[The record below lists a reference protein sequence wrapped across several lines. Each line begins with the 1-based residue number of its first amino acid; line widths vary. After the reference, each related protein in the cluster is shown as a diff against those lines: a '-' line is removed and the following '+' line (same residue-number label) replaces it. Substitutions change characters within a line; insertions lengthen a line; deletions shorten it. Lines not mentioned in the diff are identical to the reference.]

1 SIGWSALGVAAEDG
15 LDNIVAALIA
25 SDSSVDTCNNRQM
38 TPLHYASQNGH
49 VTVVKAL
56 IRAGANIQ
64 CSDGN
69 QSTPLHSAAMSGHA
83 KVVAVLISAGAD
95 VNSPDSSGDS
105 PIFMAAQHGY
115 DRIVSLLIENGA
127 DVDMQENAGDS
138 PLQFAANHGHADV
151 VSMLI
156 ESGAEI
162 DLRENIGWSAL
173 HIVSQQSK
181 AAVAEVLIKAGCQ
194 IDIREFDGWTPLHVA
209 MLQGGPTDVVAKL
222 IEAGA
227 NVELVDKDGWSPLHF
242 AAAFGQFHLIELFW
256 NPKTC
261 QTAAGSCRQDIEFR
275 DEFTDVAKED
285 RRLSVILSSAMS
297 DAGFNQAVATLQVGS
312 GAVLQDLIRLRCEC
326 RDFFVFGS
334 FADGWGSSLTGI
346 DGRIDDDSDI
356 DITRIL
362 AGTKLHIVSS
372 LDSDSSTTCP
382 NECTPVRYENG
393 HVEFLINVTRP
404 NQMNEGSPLCP
415 AIDEI
420 RAHPCCNYP
429 PVQVLQPSY
438 RSRMPDVMLEALRG
452 CLQNSECHAVSA
464 SPPGMAGSRMRV
476 STTHLERAVMQRL
489 STVQGQL
496 FIVLKYLIKKV
507 IAKQATGIKTYHAKN
522 LLFYM
527 LDETPKELWK
537 PENLLLLVRRSLQLL
552 QDGLRTVT
560 QSRSECMRH
569 FFLRDAAVYLRGDHQ
584 SKEVISRVVTGVLSD
599 LPDLLAKYKSILRI
613 QASGGVIRFH
623 PFTIL
628 ISTSD
633 TSSYLDEAV
642 KLPCHKIYPIIK
654 RVIAELA
661 EDAADI
667 EAETQNIV
675 ENLINRLPDCAR
687 TTRECLRALMCLKF
701 GLPLRL
707 DAEVS
712 LQRGSRDIHCPRDQ
726 PLSVDEAKVL
736 IWNHLQSTDS
746 AMKFCFKFNEKPVF
760 EFLPCHISEAFPAPT
775 YSYTNYFYVNFDALM
790 KTLQL
795 EFGLSSPSSRAA
807 LFEELLNSSEPDTQ
821 ELQMALNYC
830 QDDELLVRLVHK
842 HRDCIAAS
850 RLFDEFLREYKSRHL
865 HQPETSESED
875 SR

>member
-1 SIGWSALGVAAEDG
+1 
-15 LDNIVAALIA
+15 
-25 SDSSVDTCNNRQM
+25 
-38 TPLHYASQNGH
+38 
-49 VTVVKAL
+49 
-56 IRAGANIQ
+56 
-64 CSDGN
+64 
-69 QSTPLHSAAMSGHA
+69 
-83 KVVAVLISAGAD
+83 
-95 VNSPDSSGDS
+95 
-105 PIFMAAQHGY
+105 
-115 DRIVSLLIENGA
+115 
-127 DVDMQENAGDS
+127 
-138 PLQFAANHGHADV
+138 
-151 VSMLI
+151 
-156 ESGAEI
+156 
-162 DLRENIGWSAL
+162 
-173 HIVSQQSK
+173 
-181 AAVAEVLIKAGCQ
+181 
-194 IDIREFDGWTPLHVA
+194 
-209 MLQGGPTDVVAKL
+209 
-222 IEAGA
+222 
-227 NVELVDKDGWSPLHF
+227 
-242 AAAFGQFHLIELFW
+242 AFGQFHLIELFW

-584 SKEVISRVVTGVLSD
+584 YKEVISRVVTGVLSD

-642 KLPCHKIYPIIK
+642 KLPC
-654 RVIAELA
+654 
-661 EDAADI
+661 
-667 EAETQNIV
+667 T
-675 ENLINRLPDCAR
+675 
-687 TTRECLRALMCLKF
+687 KF
-701 GLPLRL
+701 TP
-707 DAEVS
+707 S
-712 LQRGSRDIHCPRDQ
+712 S
-726 PLSVDEAKVL
+726 SV
-736 IWNHLQSTDS
+736 TDS